1 MNDGRVMGLFE
12 PGCCQNHGKEMKIER
27 DKAFGAI
34 LKNIATSCLHELIA
48 QVVGGISILSHVI
61 DCIRKF

>member
-1 MNDGRVMGLFE
+1 
-12 PGCCQNHGKEMKIER
+12 MKIER